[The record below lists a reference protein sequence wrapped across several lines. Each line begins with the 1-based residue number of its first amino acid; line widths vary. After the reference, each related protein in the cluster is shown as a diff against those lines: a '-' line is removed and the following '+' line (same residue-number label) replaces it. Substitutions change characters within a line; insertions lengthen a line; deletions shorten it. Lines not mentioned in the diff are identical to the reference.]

1 MESLARSSE
10 LRRQPSEPIRAA
22 GQVEGAL
29 VRMGVPG
36 VATNLLIRRDWK
48 KLVSGPWRDKARP
61 LVLDEGC
68 LVLEVASPMD
78 ATLLR
83 YGGAGLAEQL
93 NAAMGAQVVL
103 RIRPQVAPSWREQ

>member
-1 MESLARSSE
+1 LESLTGSSE
-10 LRRQPSEPIRAA
+10 LRRPPSEPIRAA

-29 VRMGVPG
+29 ARMGIPG
-36 VATNLLIRRDWK
+36 VATNLLIRRDWR

-61 LVLDEGC
+61 LRLEDGC

-93 NAAMGAQVVL
+93 NAALGAQVVL
-103 RIRPQVAPSWREQ
+103 RIRPQVAPSWRER